1 MYDDTNLDNQSNVH
15 TNATF
20 TQGERTRVPRMIL
33 VYVSIAIHDTT
44 QNPNPDEE
52 VITVPGGRA
61 KALSCST
68 KKCSAAL
75 KDT

>member
-15 TNATF
+15 NNAAF
-20 TQGERTRVPRMIL
+20 IQGERTRVPRMIL

-52 VITVPGGRA
+52 VIIVPGGRA
-61 KALSCST
+61 KALSCFT
-68 KKCSAAL
+68 ENAMPR
-75 KDT
+75 